1 MRSIGFGLE
10 RIAWPAL
17 AWPRATAIVLL
28 LLLCVAGFGIPRLSF
43 DEDLRSVFAS
53 NARTFSAYVAATADF
68 VDPENETLVLVEGDH
83 LAEPANFQRLQDFQ
97 FELQLIDGVDS
108 VHSLFA
114 LRDPPDEAGAAPLLI
129 SDASSGLTPELT
141 ERIRAHPILGAK
153 LLSAD

>member
-53 NARTFSAYVAATADF
+53 DARTYSAYVEATADF

-83 LAEPANFQRLQDFQ
+83 LGQPANFQRLQDFQ
-97 FELQLIDGVDS
+97 FELQLIDGVGS

-114 LRDPPDEAGAAPLLI
+114 LRDPPDARGEAPLLI
-129 SDASSGLTPELT
+129 DNTGAGLTPGL
-141 ERIRAHPILGAK
+141 
-153 LLSAD
+153 